1 MRLGSLAVLAVL
13 PLALC
18 APCVGQLPAAPS
30 EAQLRDIL
38 ARVHSE
44 STAHSSGETRE
55 AVAELIED
63 LAGEEDRLWNNAG
76 VLMVLRGHP
85 WEALRCLI
93 EAALPEL
100 DDPDALNNIA
110 FSLLLLGQGEDA
122 ERILLY
128 ATTTWP
134 QFPPPWVNLARVYV
148 DEGDYP
154 AAQECLR
161 HIRELAPGASEG
173 EELAGRIA
181 IRRGDGA
188 AAAEAFVALSAL
200 DAGSPL
206 LPDIRAAT
214 TGAEVEAAARSRAAP
229 IPMPRHFVE
238 LPEFA
243 GDYVPLVLEE
253 LAAAPW
259 GIRFEHYSRMGAQ
272 TPRQNAQLTPEI
284 WDQLPD
290 NIKAILAGQGLGP
303 GESVEVLSPTASRMD
318 YPQLNLRM
326 NRDCTLFRAALRRL
340 YQESA
345 LSRLLGD
352 ELDRQHEFGREYAEA
367 VRAGADPLA
376 VMDHYCDRCITS
388 LEGHHAQFCTELDSA
403 RQQANRLTS
412 RYWLRQATMIA
423 MAPEEHRAAEANYLE
438 RVAAMSNQRHTGA
451 IVQWLGMGKR
461 PVALDREL
469 TDIMADAL
477 HTAAAAREFEAWCE
491 RQGWNDDLDWE
502 MEDDGEPLDPNISL
516 WVGLNLGVF
525 AVKVTPDSVSIEGGE
540 GIVAEASFDWG
551 DMEVTMGIGGGAS
564 LPTVGPLGGSGKMLG
579 VVRLGGREGAALGIR
594 SSLQAT
600 AGSPVS
606 GVDYNMVDQYTWL
619 VSAGR

>member
-1 MRLGSLAVLAVL
+1 MRLGSLAILAVL
-13 PLALC
+13 PLALR
-18 APCVGQLPAAPS
+18 APCVAQLPAAPS

-38 ARVHSE
+38 SRVHAQT
-44 STAHSSGETRE
+44 TAHSSGATRE
-55 AVAELIED
+55 AVAELIEE
-63 LAGEEDRLWNNAG
+63 LAGEEDRLWNHAG

-110 FSLLLLGQGEDA
+110 FTLLLLEQDDDA

-148 DEGDYP
+148 DAGDYP
-154 AAQECLR
+154 AAEECLR

-173 EELAGRIA
+173 EELAGRMA

-214 TGAEVEAAARSRAAP
+214 TGAQVETAARGRAAAL
-229 IPMPRHFVE
+229 PMPRHFVE
-238 LPEFA
+238 LPPFE
-243 GDYVPLVLEE
+243 GEYVPLVLEE
-253 LAAAPW
+253 LGSAAW
-259 GIRFEHYSRMGAQ
+259 GLRFEHYTQMATQ
-272 TPRQNAQLTPEI
+272 MPRQNAQLTPEI

-303 GESVEVLSPTASRMD
+303 GESLEVLSPSASRMD

-326 NRDCTLFRAALRRL
+326 NRDCTRFRAALRRL
-340 YQESA
+340 YDESA
-345 LSRLLGD
+345 LARLLTE
-352 ELDRQHEFGREYAEA
+352 ELDRQRQFSREYAEA
-367 VRAGADPLA
+367 VRAGADPLGA
-376 VMDHYCDRCITS
+376 MNRYCHQCITS
-388 LEGHHAQFCTELDSA
+388 LEGHHGEFLTELGAA
-403 RQQANRLTS
+403 REEANRLTAW
-412 RYWLRQATMIA
+412 YWLRQATMIA
-423 MAPEEHRAAEANYLE
+423 MAPEEHRAAEANYLQ
-438 RVAAMSNQRHTGA
+438 RIAAMSNQRHTGS
-451 IVQWLGMGKR
+451 IGKWLAMGRR

-469 TDIMADAL
+469 AGITAEAL

-491 RQGWNDDLDWE
+491 RQGWNDDFDWG
-502 MEDDGEPLDPNISL
+502 MEDDREPLDPNVSL

-551 DMEVTMGIGGGAS
+551 DMEVTLGIGGGAS

-594 SSLQAT
+594 SNLQAT

-606 GVDYNMVDQYTWL
+606 GVDYNLVDQYTWL